1 MLELFKI
8 KHGKYMLISFTLQ
21 QICAAATSWALVDFI
36 KDVSNP
42 ETFHVSKILVL
53 ILIAISPYLPGFVG
67 NYFYH
72 MWTTFARSANVKLF
86 ADLID
91 GRKAWV
97 FNTKQR
103 DDVFALQREH
113 IGLIEETTRFL
124 FLNFPAML
132 SLVFNSIAIGFLLGQ
147 DIILGMIAGFVIS
160 AFQFFLAPYLTEK
173 KQKQKQET
181 QYETEKSLLGSW
193 QTLTLKNKPF
203 YQTSLQ
209 TISGHTN
216 TTESLASGIYRIE
229 ALANIL
235 VLIASF
241 IPITW
246 ILFVKFNSRQLDQVF
261 LMSLGVL
268 LPRILQIFNM
278 SSNLILAGQALQA
291 LRIKWRSFEERLS
304 KHYTVERLEDRNTG
318 KLISIIDTK
327 TNLSSPIEDIL
338 AANARGRYLVS
349 GPNGSGKSTLCLSL
363 KGDKEN
369 IFYLPAKYE
378 NPHLDIKGSTG
389 QLKLAELKWLAE
401 NRSLYS
407 MVLLD
412 EWDANLDAEATAIG
426 DSTIQS
432 IAENCLVFEVRHK
445 TTATE
450 PISKTR

>member
-8 KHGKYMLISFTLQ
+8 KYGKSMLVSFTLQ
-21 QICAAATSWALVDFI
+21 QVCAAATSWALVDFI
-36 KDVSNP
+36 KEATNP

-72 MWTTFARSANVKLF
+72 MWTAFARSSNVKLF
-86 ADLID
+86 TDLID

-113 IGLIEETTRFL
+113 IGLIEETTRFM

-147 DIILGMIAGFVIS
+147 DIIFGMIAGFVIS
-160 AFQFFLAPYLTEK
+160 ALQFFLAPYFTEK
-173 KQKQKQET
+173 MQKQKQET

-209 TISGHTN
+209 TISGHTT
-216 TTESLASGIYRIE
+216 TTECLAAGIYRIE

-235 VLIASF
+235 VLVASF
-241 IPITW
+241 VPLTW
-246 ILFVKFNSRQLDQVF
+246 ILFVKFNGNQLDQVF

-304 KHYTVERLEDRNTG
+304 KHHPIEKLEDRNTG
-318 KLISIIDTK
+318 KLISIIDTV
-327 TNLSSPIEDIL
+327 TQVSSSIEDVL
-338 AANARGRYLVS
+338 KTQTQGRFLVS

-363 KGDKEN
+363 KGDKDN
-369 IFYLPAKYE
+369 VFYLPAKYE
-378 NPHLDIKGSTG
+378 NPNFDINGSTG

-401 NRSLYS
+401 NRLHYS
-407 MVLLD
+407 MILLD
-412 EWDANLDAEATAIG
+412 EWDANLDADATAIG
-426 DSTIQS
+426 DSLIQD
-432 IAENCLVFEVRHK
+432 IANSCLVFEVRHK
-445 TTATE
+445 A
-450 PISKTR
+450 